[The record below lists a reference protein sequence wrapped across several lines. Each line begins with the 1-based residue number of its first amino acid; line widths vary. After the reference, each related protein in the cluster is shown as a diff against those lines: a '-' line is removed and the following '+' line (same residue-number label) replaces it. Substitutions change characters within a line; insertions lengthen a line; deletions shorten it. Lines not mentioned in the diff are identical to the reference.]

1 MLRHD
6 MVETVGK
13 EFLTSNIEAGE
24 YSYVQAA
31 GGKSQ
36 LEAKVGHPV
45 SHFKLDIRFEMDD
58 VVVLIETKQNVQFIR
73 ETKLFVFLP
82 IQITIKSRCGS
93 HLLMMNMY

>member
-31 GGKSQ
+31 GGKAQ
-36 LEAKVGHPV
+36 LEEKVGHYI
-45 SHFKLDIRFEMDD
+45 SHFKLDIRFEFEDEIGRAH
-58 VVVLIETKQNVQFIR
+58 V
-73 ETKLFVFLP
+73 
-82 IQITIKSRCGS
+82 
-93 HLLMMNMY
+93 

>member
-6 MVETVGK
+6 MVDTVGK

-36 LEAKVGHPV
+36 LEAKVGHSI
-45 SHFKLDIRFEMDD
+45 SHFKLDRCYVLYNRSVEM
-58 VVVLIETKQNVQFIR
+58 
-73 ETKLFVFLP
+73 
-82 IQITIKSRCGS
+82 S
-93 HLLMMNMY
+93 